1 MGILICIPCTVMSLS
16 KFTTKRS
23 AHPSPPSR
31 PAIVKRY
38 MIGDQVELPSPE
50 QMVPLDFGDVSS
62 AFEKGDRGFLTRVTT
77 TVFCVCC
84 CRNVNHENSSVEII
98 LDEGS
103 QAVMMFPDNLCVF
116 RLDGI
121 LFPLDEYTALGFNLG
136 DVVSDYRLCYEV
148 FADGWNPA
156 LERNHCGIFPNAV
169 DEQIHL
175 KTRVR
180 LSDSWL
186 GTEDRLNN
194 FDPPLSRQYASLT
207 QSDNVF
213 LMYSQTKEASVYVG
227 GSVKNPEVGQIICRY
242 SEIGCDVLAV
252 IVYVAEDYVILRDS
266 TDYATR
272 RIKRPWGRDPDSYD
286 ISEHYE
292 EISCIRRL
300 DWWMTASCKCVP
312 MLPHLRDR
320 DWRQWD
326 HSELLHLSDGT

>member
-1 MGILICIPCTVMSLS
+1 MSLS
-16 KFTTKRS
+16 KITTKRS

-38 MIGDQVELPSPE
+38 MIGDQVELPSLE
-50 QMVPLDFGDVSS
+50 QIVPLDFGDISR
-62 AFEKGDRGFLTRVTT
+62 AFKKGDRGFLTRITT

-84 CRNVNHENSSVEII
+84 CRKVNHGNSSVEII

-103 QAVMMFPDNLCVF
+103 QAVTTFPDNLCVF

-121 LFPLDEYTALGFNLG
+121 LFPLDEYTTLGFNLG
-136 DVVSDYRLCYEV
+136 DVVSDHYHSCKI
-148 FADGWNPA
+148 FADGWNPT
-156 LERNHCGIFPNAV
+156 LERNHCGSFPNAV
-169 DEQIHL
+169 DETIHL

-180 LSDSWL
+180 LSDSQP
-186 GTEDRLNN
+186 EMVDRFNDFN
-194 FDPPLSRQYASLT
+194 PPLSRQYASLP
-207 QSDNVF
+207 QSDRVF
-213 LMYSQTKEASVYVG
+213 LMYSLTRKTSVYVG
-227 GSVKNPEVGQIICRY
+227 ESVKNPEVGQIICRFN
-242 SEIGCDVLAV
+242 EIGCDVLAV

-272 RIKRPWGRDPDSYD
+272 RIKRQWGRDPDA
-286 ISEHYE
+286 INPSEMFE

-312 MLPHLRDR
+312 MLPHLQAR